1 MMHLPGMRYMIEL
14 PSFLQIFLNGVSYCD
29 IFPAT
34 NNSLNITGLAGN
46 RLYEVYV
53 EVYSV
58 DKKLNPQTSNKLV
71 SRPN

>member
-1 MMHLPGMRYMIEL
+1 M
-14 PSFLQIFLNGVSYCD
+14 SYCEQ
-29 IFPAT
+29 FPPT

-53 EVYSV
+53 EVYSY

-71 SRPN
+71 SFTMIE